1 MNRRKFFAFLPVA
14 PMALVAEGARA
25 AAASQAP
32 PSNEFNMT
40 LMGAAPR
47 NKNELMYLS
56 NGPAEFKFT
65 SFQSDP
71 SKAVSMAVG
80 EDGEL
85 WLKSKDKQ
93 WKKVVTQ

>member
-25 AAASQAP
+25 VAASQAP

-47 NKNELMYLS
+47 NKNKNEH
-56 NGPAEFKFT
+56 GPAEFKFT